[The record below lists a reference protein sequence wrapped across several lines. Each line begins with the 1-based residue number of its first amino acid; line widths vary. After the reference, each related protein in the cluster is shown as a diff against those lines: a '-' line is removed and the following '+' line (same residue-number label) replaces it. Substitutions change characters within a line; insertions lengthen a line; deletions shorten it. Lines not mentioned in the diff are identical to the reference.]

1 MNYRQII
8 AESWAYTQGNKKLIR
23 WLGFFPA
30 LFTTTVATFTLLY
43 QLFSFKSSYL
53 FSREDGNFLHEVISF
68 ASTFVKSHLTLTLP
82 LIVFIIIFGLIYLL
96 FPTLAEAA
104 AIQVIAR
111 DKNGQKASIA
121 AGVKY
126 GASAYLPL
134 VEYHAM
140 MKAFSF
146 MFILIEMAFAV
157 RYSMNLFLFLMP
169 IFLLFLAVGLVLTLL
184 FTYAGFY
191 IVIDE
196 ENVFSSIRKST
207 HLVIMH
213 WKHTFLI
220 TVLMMIIGIR
230 IVLQV
235 VLVFLIPVLIV
246 VFTGYLSLVVAPGI
260 SVIVGGVIGLAG
272 LVVAAYINGVVDIF
286 SYTVWTC
293 TFLKL
298 TSEQE
303 VSAREVFVDDIGGN
317 AKAQVESGSEG

>member
-30 LFTTTVATFTLLY
+30 LFTTTVSMGTLLY
-43 QLFSFKSSYL
+43 QLFSFKKSYI
-53 FSREDGNFLHEVISF
+53 FGDENGSFLHDVISF
-68 ASTFVKSHLTLTLP
+68 LSTFVQEHLTLTMP
-82 LIVFIIIFGLIYLL
+82 LVVFLVIFLLIYLA
-96 FPTLAEAA
+96 FPTWAQAG

-111 DKNGQKASIA
+111 DKNGQKATIGS
-121 AGVKY
+121 GLRY

-134 VEYHAM
+134 IEYHAL
-140 MKAFSF
+140 MKTFSF
-146 MFILIEMAFAV
+146 MFILVEMSFAV
-157 RYSMNLFLFLMP
+157 RYSLNLFLFLMP
-169 IFLLFLAVGLVLTLL
+169 IFLLFLVVGLVMTLL

-191 IVIDE
+191 IVIDGE
-196 ENVFSSIRKST
+196 SVFDSVRKST
-207 HLVIMH
+207 SLVITN

-220 TVLMMIIGIR
+220 TILMMIIGIR

-235 VLVFLIPVLIV
+235 ILVFLVPVLIV
-246 VFTGYLSLVVAPGI
+246 VVTGYLSLVIAPSI
-260 SVIVGGVIGLAG
+260 SVIIGGVIGIAG

-286 SYTVWTC
+286 SYTVWTF

-303 VSAREVFVDDIGGN
+303 VSAREVFVDEIGER
-317 AKAQVESGSEG
+317 A